1 MNNASVSEQGKVIV
15 GADAKS
21 NFGLNGWNLIIF
33 CGLMLF
39 YATGTSVDGLNA
51 TVQGLS
57 ILHGWDVATLLG
69 FSTVSGLVSILGMF
83 IFGLICARIG
93 ARWTSII
100 GLVLGGASYIW
111 YGNVRSIPE
120 YAVALCMVSVF
131 ANVYAWIGGGA
142 YMASWFPKK
151 KGLALGWAT
160 MGNNFASAVI
170 VIILT
175 GFASLFGG
183 IQRSISVVG
192 IIMILSAVWGWFIP
206 DRPEQAGATPDNV
219 PMDNEEIEAYRAR
232 SNTYVSPWTYK
243 KLLGTKQFW
252 LISLGLGL
260 YMLVTVGV
268 MSQLVPRLVS
278 LGFELNWAIGS
289 MTVCAL
295 VGVVGSY
302 LWGVLDQK
310 FTTRIATAIYGIWY
324 ALAVVFNLIPNRICV
339 YISIVMIG
347 IAIGGNAN
355 WPASLVSTTFGYRN
369 FSKVY
374 SLINPSISIIRMC
387 AFVTLA
393 AAISLTGSM
402 TGAYILFVGL
412 AVLAAVLIFF
422 VNDKQYAEQTDT
434 AQ

>member
-1 MNNASVSEQGKVIV
+1 MKDAIV
-15 GADAKS
+15 ENRETTARTDAKS
-21 NFGLNGWNLIIF
+21 NFGIKGWNLVVF

-39 YATGTSVDGLNA
+39 YATGISVDGLNV
-51 TVQGLS
+51 TVQGLAG
-57 ILHGWDVATLLG
+57 LHGWEVTTLLG
-69 FSTVSGLVSILGMF
+69 FSTLSGLISVLGMF
-83 IFGLICARIG
+83 VFGLICNKIG
-93 ARWTSII
+93 ARLTSVI
-100 GLVLGGASYIW
+100 GLILGGLSYIW
-111 YGNVRSIPE
+111 YGNVRSVFE
-120 YAVALCMVSVF
+120 YAVALCLVCVF

-142 YMASWFPKK
+142 YLSSWFPKK

-160 MGNNFASAVI
+160 MGNNLASALI

-175 GFASLFGG
+175 GFASLFGSL
-183 IQRSISVVG
+183 QWAISAVG
-192 IIMILSAVWGWFIP
+192 ILMILSALWGWFIL
-206 DRPEQAGATPDNV
+206 DRPEQAGTTPDNK
-219 PMDNEEIEAYRAR
+219 PMDKDQIEAYRVQ
-232 SNTYVSPWTYK
+232 SQNYVSPWTYK
-243 KLLGTKQFW
+243 KLFGTKQFW
-252 LISLGLGL
+252 LIILGLGI

-278 LGFELNWAIGS
+278 LGFELNQAIFS

-302 LWGVLDQK
+302 LWGVIDQK
-310 FTTRIATAIYGIWY
+310 LTTRIATSLYGIWY
-324 ALAVVFNLIPNRICV
+324 ALAIVFNLIPNRICI

-355 WPASLVSTTFGYRN
+355 WPASLTTTVFGHRN
-369 FSKVY
+369 FAKVY
-374 SLINPSISIIRMC
+374 SLINPGISIIRMC
-387 AFVTLA
+387 AFVTLG

-402 TGAYILFVGL
+402 TGAYVLFVGL